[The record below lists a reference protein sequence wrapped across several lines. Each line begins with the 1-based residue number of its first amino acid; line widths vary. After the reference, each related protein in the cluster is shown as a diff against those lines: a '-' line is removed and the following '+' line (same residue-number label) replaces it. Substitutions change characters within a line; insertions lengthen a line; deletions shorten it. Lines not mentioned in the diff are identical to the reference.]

1 MSYQAIHYRDRDG
14 REPVNEVIDT
24 LDEGC
29 QDSIDW
35 TIRLLNRLT
44 DAHPN
49 LPYPH
54 SSALKGDKYRAFLE
68 LRTAC
73 GGTLYRIIVRRS
85 DRFFIPL
92 HILHKKT
99 CEISEEDKK
108 TALARWND
116 FKARMDGVPRR
127 SPRAMGHDEP

>member
-24 LDEGC
+24 LDESC

-44 DAHPN
+44 DANPN

-54 SSALKGDKYRAFLE
+54 SSALKGDKYRAFRE

-73 GGTLYRIIVRRS
+73 GGTLYRIIFRRS
-85 DRFFIPL
+85 DRFFILL

-99 CEISEEDKK
+99 
-108 TALARWND
+108 
-116 FKARMDGVPRR
+116 G
-127 SPRAMGHDEP
+127 